1 MWGDET
7 TVGRRIEV
15 PGRESASL
23 FRVVGVIEDAMLQGP
38 TGSFGELQIFRPGA
52 NFSYL
57 ALIVRTEGDPA
68 PLLGAL
74 KEQVWAI
81 DADLPIDQ
89 IAVLSDVY
97 ADRLAAERFNVV
109 LLGAFAAI
117 AVVLALIGVYG
128 VLSYAVGQRTR
139 EIGIRMA
146 LGAHRGNVVPMVAW
160 HGMRMVLLGV
170 LLGIAGAVALT
181 RFIESL
187 LFEVSTVDP
196 VIYLV
201 VAGAV
206 VAVAA
211 LACLMPALRAARLDA
226 TEALRA

>member
-1 MWGDET
+1 LQADPEPAAYFSQRQFPFRNMHLYVRGPGDAAALLAT
-7 TVGRRIEV
+7 M
-15 PGRESASL
+15 RESLRRLDPSL
-23 FRVVGVIEDAMLQGP
+23 PLAHVETLDDVLQAP
-38 TGSFGELQIFRPGA
+38 ADPPRLVMSVLMAFAL
-52 NFSYL
+52 L
-57 ALIVRTEGDPA
+57 ALV
-68 PLLGAL
+68 
-74 KEQVWAI
+74 
-81 DADLPIDQ
+81 
-89 IAVLSDVY
+89 
-97 ADRLAAERFNVV
+97 LAA
-109 LLGAFAAI
+109 
-117 AVVLALIGVYG
+117 IGIYG
-128 VLSYAVGQRTR
+128 VLSYAVNSRRR